1 MLPSTRVSSEQK
13 LLRKNSKFFFRN
25 FAKNIFRIFQKRTKC
40 EKCKMFRGEKYSS
53 RSDLPFSL
61 ETNPQL
67 NAKMSI
73 SILLWTKIICSIE
86 KGFCRGWS
94 LAITLTVP
102 LPLYFTCVNG
112 AKCFKPDFLKFLLQ
126 LDWNRLKNNIEA
138 RCRFLFKRKLKKLPL
153 GEKIKT
159 EIKGTVVS
167 SSDVSSFKEGQVWF
181 TSVTFYYL

>member
-13 LLRKNSKFFFRN
+13 LLRKNFVRN
-25 FAKNIFRIFQKRTKC
+25 FAKNNFRIFRKRTKC

-61 ETNPQL
+61 ETNPRL

-73 SILLWTKIICSIE
+73 SILIWTKIICSIE
-86 KGFCRGWS
+86 RGFCRGWS